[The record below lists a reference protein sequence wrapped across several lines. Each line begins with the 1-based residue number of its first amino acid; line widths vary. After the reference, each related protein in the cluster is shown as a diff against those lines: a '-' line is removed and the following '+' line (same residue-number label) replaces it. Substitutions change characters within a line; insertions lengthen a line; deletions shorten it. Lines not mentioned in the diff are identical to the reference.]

1 MDSFEVRI
9 TYLLSILS
17 SRISSLETLSTR
29 RIESTRNSIIQHI
42 KNSSMVLARHFQT
55 VNITKNVDETS
66 KIVEKRNLQEDLK
79 DILNLFSSMSRRID
93 KFEDNLYKLQKV

>member
-1 MDSFEVRI
+1 
-9 TYLLSILS
+9 
-17 SRISSLETLSTR
+17 
-29 RIESTRNSIIQHI
+29 
-42 KNSSMVLARHFQT
+42 MVLARHFQT